1 MFELG
6 NNELIYAAEGS
17 FRSSPVVRKWSSA
30 VHCCL
35 APHFRNGGFPD
46 IQFVRDGLTP
56 KRNVLFRNDYFA
68 LGIGN
73 GPYGYYI

>member
-6 NNELIYAAEGS
+6 NNELIYAAEDS

-30 VHCCL
+30 VHYCL

-46 IQFVRDGLTP
+46 IQFVRG
-56 KRNVLFRNDYFA
+56 
-68 LGIGN
+68 
-73 GPYGYYI
+73 

>member
-6 NNELIYAAEGS
+6 NNELIYAAEDS

-46 IQFVRDGLTP
+46 IQFVRGQFNAEKKCSVP
-56 KRNVLFRNDYFA
+56 K
-68 LGIGN
+68 
-73 GPYGYYI
+73 

>member
-6 NNELIYAAEGS
+6 NSELIYAAEDS

-46 IQFVRDGLTP
+46 IQFVRGQFNAEKKCSVP
-56 KRNVLFRNDYFA
+56 K
-68 LGIGN
+68 
-73 GPYGYYI
+73 